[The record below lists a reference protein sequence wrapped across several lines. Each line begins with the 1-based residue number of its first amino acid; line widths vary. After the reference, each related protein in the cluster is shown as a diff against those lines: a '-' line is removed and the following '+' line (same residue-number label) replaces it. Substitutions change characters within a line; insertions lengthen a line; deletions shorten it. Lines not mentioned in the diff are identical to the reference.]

1 MRDLFGSTKYIK
13 FGVLETI
20 LSSSNAVSD
29 LLKLEGLENNLEE
42 DFSFLDYVSNLDSY
56 LYGLIILPPEDIK
69 KLSIWLNN
77 YINNLYIP
85 LLEKDS
91 LYLVKS
97 KLISEIFK
105 LKTQNS
111 KIDPKL
117 KNTCLRVLDTLEN
130 VSESYKKEIEIS
142 LEKRIDDEHI
152 KDYLKIYNTIYN
164 DNCFLKK
171 MDFKYGIKI

>member
-117 KNTCLRVLDTLEN
+117 KNTCLRVLDILES
-130 VSESYKKEIEIS
+130 VSESYKKEIETS
-142 LEKRIDDEHI
+142 LEKRIDDEYI